1 MSKVYVTYSK
11 DDNSTTG
18 VYATQFGAIKAAKE
32 NGYGHGIDFFELVGR
47 EELDWESL
55 KAAFDTVI
63 STAPEAIKNAYE
75 SEDFKKAINELRN
88 ASSTNKGIEY
98 FIVTAINLLSS
109 SKVDEDHLNKWAEEA
124 CKGRENSEPSKGSIA
139 WF

>member
-98 FIVTAINLLSS
+98 FIVTNYKTKREADIISYADTDDRIIILEE
-109 SKVDEDHLNKWAEEA
+109 DE
-124 CKGRENSEPSKGSIA
+124 
-139 WF
+139 